1 VSKALIVV
9 DMQND
14 FITGTLAVPNA
25 QEIVGPIQEIMYRNW
40 LNDFQVVL
48 TRDNH
53 PKTHISFNVN
63 GGKWPMHCV
72 HNTWGAELQVGIRAM
87 TTEMNLQV
95 FRKGEKAEIEEY
107 SGFANPKLHEH
118 LQKCNIKEVEICG
131 LARNVC
137 VEDTAEAARKLG
149 YKVTISEKLC
159 RSVAMK

>member
-14 FITGTLAVPNA
+14 FITGSLAVPNA
-25 QEIVGPIQEIMYRNW
+25 QEIVGPIQELMYRHW
-40 LNDFQVVL
+40 LNDFRVAL

-53 PKTHISFNVN
+53 PKTHISFSVN

-72 HNTWGAELQVGIRAM
+72 RNTWGAELQIGIRAM
-87 TTEMNLQV
+87 VSDMSLMV
-95 FRKGEKAEIEEY
+95 FRKGENDEVEEY
-107 SGFANPKLHEH
+107 SGFANPKLHEY
-118 LQKCNIKEVEICG
+118 LQTCDIKEIEICG

-137 VEDTAEAARKLG
+137 VEDTAQAAHKLG
-149 YKVTISEKLC
+149 YRVTILEELC